1 MKISQIKCTLKIL
14 KDLCFTKQN
23 KNKIYICKS
32 CLQCF
37 NSKNVL
43 TEYKEVCL
51 GVNGAQSVRLEKWTI
66 MLTSYFKQIPA
77 PFKIYPDFEC
87 TLKSVESYEG
97 SYSKN
102 IKMTFLV
109 VLLTSL
115 FVLIINLVNPLL
127 LLEAKMLLMNLIKQI
142 LKSTSIVEK

>member
-43 TEYKEVCL
+43 TEYKEICL
-51 GVNGAQSVRLEKWTI
+51 GVNGAQSVRLEK
-66 MLTSYFKQIPA
+66 
-77 PFKIYPDFEC
+77 
-87 TLKSVESYEG
+87 
-97 SYSKN
+97 
-102 IKMTFLV
+102 
-109 VLLTSL
+109 
-115 FVLIINLVNPLL
+115 
-127 LLEAKMLLMNLIKQI
+127 
-142 LKSTSIVEK
+142 